1 MINKISVIVLFITLS
16 SCNNNRVINKKLI
29 DKHLITLSSDE
40 MEGRRAGSDGIEKAT
55 KYIESEFERIGLSK
69 YDTLNSFRQNFE
81 FYGMSFNN
89 VIGVLNGK
97 SVSNEYIVVS
107 AHYDHL
113 GINKEKQGDN
123 IYNGANDNASG
134 VTAVLTLAEH
144 FKKLDLNERSIIFIA
159 FTAEEMGLRG
169 SRYFGKVINPDN
181 FVAGVNIEMIGTKSE
196 FGENTAWLTGFDRS
210 DFGEIIQKNLSNS
223 KYKIMPDPYP
233 KQNLFFRSDNAP
245 LARLGIPAHTFS
257 TTAVGKDSHYHKVT
271 DEYKTLDVQ
280 NIKEIIDMISTG
292 ILSIIKGE
300 DTPTRIKL
308 DN

>member
-1 MINKISVIVLFITLS
+1 MINKIFVIVLFITLS
-16 SCNNNRVINKKLI
+16 SCNNNRVISKKLI

-40 MEGRRAGSDGIEKAT
+40 MEGRRAGSNGIEKAT
-55 KYIESEFERIGLSK
+55 QYIESEFERIGLST

-81 FYGMSFNN
+81 FYDMSFNN

-97 SVSNEYIVVS
+97 SLSDEYVVVS

-113 GINKEKQGDN
+113 GIKKEKKGDN

-169 SRYFGKVINPDN
+169 SRYFGKAINPDN
-181 FVAGVNIEMIGTKSE
+181 FVAGVNIEMIGTESE
-196 FGENTAWLTGFDRS
+196 YGRNTAWITGFDRS
-210 DFGEIIQKNLSNS
+210 SFGEIIQKNLSNT

-271 DEYKTLDVQ
+271 DEYETLDILT
-280 NIKEIIDMISTG
+280 IKESIELISKG
-292 ILSIIKGE
+292 VLSIIKGE
-300 DTPTRIKL
+300 DTPTRIDIK
-308 DN
+308 

>member
-1 MINKISVIVLFITLS
+1 MINKLFAILVLISLS
-16 SCNNNRVINKKLI
+16 ACNNNRVINKKLI

-55 KYIESEFERIGLSK
+55 KYIESEFEKIGLSK
-69 YDTLNSFRQNFE
+69 YDTLNSYRQNFE
-81 FYGMSFNN
+81 FYGRSFNN
-89 VIGVLNGK
+89 VVGVLKGK
-97 SVSNEYIVVS
+97 SLSDEYILVS

-113 GINKEKQGDN
+113 GIDKEKEGDN

-134 VTAVLTLAEH
+134 VTAVLTLAKH

-169 SRYFGKVINPDN
+169 SRYFGKSINPDD
-181 FVAGVNIEMIGTKSE
+181 FIAGVNIEMIGTKSE
-196 FGENTAWLTGFDRS
+196 YGKNTVWLTGFDRS
-210 DFGEIIQKNLSNS
+210 SFGKIIQKSLSNT
-223 KYKIMPDPYP
+223 KYKIIPDPYP

-257 TTAVGKDSHYHKVT
+257 TTAVGKDANYHKVT

-280 NIKEIIDMISTG
+280 NIKEITNLISIG
-292 ILSIIKGE
+292 ILSIIQGK
-300 DTPTRIKL
+300 DTPTRVMITE
-308 DN
+308 

>member
-1 MINKISVIVLFITLS
+1 MINKIFVIVLFIILS
-16 SCNNNRVINKKLI
+16 SCNNRVINKKLI
-29 DKHLITLSSDE
+29 DRHLITLSSDE

-55 KYIESEFERIGLSK
+55 QYIESEFERIGLSR

-81 FYGMSFNN
+81 FYDMSFNN

-97 SVSNEYIVVS
+97 SLSDEYVVVS

-113 GINKEKQGDN
+113 GIKKEKQGDN

-134 VTAVLTLAEH
+134 VAAVLTLAEH

-169 SRYFGKVINPDN
+169 SRYFGKAINPDN
-181 FVAGVNIEMIGTKSE
+181 FVAGVNIEMIGTESE
-196 FGENTAWLTGFDRS
+196 YGRNTAWITGFDRS
-210 DFGEIIQKNLSNS
+210 SFGEIIQKNLSNT
-223 KYKIMPDPYP
+223 KYKIMSDPYP

-280 NIKEIIDMISTG
+280 NIKESIDLISIG

-300 DTPTRIKL
+300 DTPSRVKIEE
-308 DN
+308 

>member
-1 MINKISVIVLFITLS
+1 MINKIFVIVLFIILS
-16 SCNNNRVINKKLI
+16 SCNNRVINKKLI

-40 MEGRRAGSDGIEKAT
+40 MEGRRAGSNGIEKAT
-55 KYIESEFERIGLSK
+55 QYIESEFERIGLSQ

-81 FYGMSFNN
+81 FYDMSFNN

-97 SVSNEYIVVS
+97 SLSDEYVVVS

-113 GINKEKQGDN
+113 GIKKEKQGDN

-169 SRYFGKVINPDN
+169 SRYFGKAINPDN
-181 FVAGVNIEMIGTKSE
+181 FVAGVNIEMIGTESE
-196 FGENTAWLTGFDRS
+196 YGRNTAWITGFDRS
-210 DFGEIIQKNLSNS
+210 SFGEIIQKNLSNT
-223 KYKIMPDPYP
+223 KYKIMSDPYP

-271 DEYKTLDVQ
+271 DEYKTLDIE
-280 NIKEIIDMISTG
+280 NIKESIDLISIG

-300 DTPTRIKL
+300 DTPSRVKIEE
-308 DN
+308 